1 MTALLGVALLATPG
15 CAPLVEH
22 CLLPP
27 IRPYI
32 DREVEGLLGDLQ
44 AALFEEEDYETAEA
58 SLPATLK
65 LLEGMIRHYP
75 EREDLRRIAALG
87 FGFYAFAFLEPKAFD
102 IDLPREVR
110 ERYRQRASSYYER
123 GYRYALA
130 LLERKYPALAEATR
144 AGLPRALSEELAAV
158 TKEDVPTLFWFTY
171 GWAGWIN
178 LNRTDPEALTQ
189 IEKVRLLVERI
200 LELDRG
206 YFHATPLLLAGSLY
220 GGLPRF
226 SGYQED
232 GKKYFEEAIERT
244 RGKFLMARLL
254 ETIYLDMGFQTEGR
268 TLEEGY
274 RRARKKLVAIAE
286 APKGLMPGMAL
297 ANEVARHR
305 ARLLIEEIDDFVTP
319 LPYEIRLCT
328 IVPKGT
334 RWTEALAHMNGV
346 IRERTANQARLKII
360 PVDYLREEE
369 RVKEELELG
378 SCDAA
383 SFVMPMHASEKAPAI
398 YLLEMLLY
406 YNDYDQI
413 ACYVRQLYDILDFQV
428 EAEGYV
434 LLNVLE
440 LGLVYVYSRFDIPG
454 GLADIKGKRMKVWIL
469 KDHVYS
475 ERVVREL
482 GITPNRNALIDVRE
496 DLIRGNIDLV
506 YASPL
511 QLVTSGWYAEFAYMS
526 DISQPIGNS
535 VGATIVRGDVWER
548 IPKEIRRVIKEAAL
562 ESLGERFFQQVGHD
576 NRKSIELLRS
586 RFGFGVTRLQ
596 PRDFEVVR
604 RANDNVVR
612 YLLESGKVS
621 RELYRRFQDIATI
634 CDERTK
640 K

>member
-1 MTALLGVALLATPG
+1 MVLSSLLLPG
-15 CAPLVEH
+15 CTAIVEN
-22 CLLPP
+22 CFLPP
-27 IRPYI
+27 MRPYI
-32 DREVEGLLGDLQ
+32 DREVESLLTDLQ
-44 AALFEEEDYETAEA
+44 RVLFEESDFETAEA

-65 LLEGMIRHYP
+65 LLEGMILHYP
-75 EREDLRRIAALG
+75 EREDLHQLAAMG

-102 IDLPREVR
+102 IERSWEEREHAR
-110 ERYRQRASSYYER
+110 KRASLYYER
-123 GYRYALA
+123 GYRYALE
-130 LLERKYPALAEATR
+130 LLERDHPALARATR
-144 AGLPRALSEELAAV
+144 TGLPKVLAAELPKLG
-158 TKEDVPTLFWFTY
+158 KEDVPTLFWFTY

-178 LNRTDPEALTQ
+178 LNRTEPEALTN

-200 LELDRG
+200 LELDRD

-220 GGLPRF
+220 GGLPKF
-226 SGYQED
+226 SGYRED
-232 GKKYFEEAIERT
+232 GRKYFDEAIEKT
-244 RGKFLMARLL
+244 EGKFLMARLL
-254 ETIYLDMGFQTEGR
+254 KTMYLDMGFQTEEKK
-268 TLEEGY
+268 LEEGY
-274 RRARKKLVAIAE
+274 RRARKELTAIVE
-286 APKGLMPGMAL
+286 APRGLLPEIEL
-297 ANEVARHR
+297 ANEIARHR
-305 ARLLIEEIDDFVTP
+305 ARLLLKEIDDFLTP

-334 RWTEALAHMNGV
+334 RWTHALAQMNDI
-346 IRERTANQARLKII
+346 IRRRTGNQARLKIV

-369 RVKEELELG
+369 QVKEELEMG
-378 SCDAA
+378 ACDAA

-406 YNDYDQI
+406 YHDYEQV
-413 ACYVRQLYDILDFQV
+413 ACYVRELYDILDFQV

-440 LGLVYVYSRFDIPG
+440 LGFVYVYSRFDIPG
-454 GLADIKGKRMKVWIL
+454 GLADIKKNRMKVWIL

-496 DLIRGNIDLV
+496 DLIAGNIDLV

-535 VGATIVRGDVWER
+535 VGATIVRGDVWNR

-562 ESLGERFFQQVGHD
+562 ETLGDRFFRQVDAD
-576 NRKSIELLRS
+576 NRKSIELLRNK
-586 RFGFGVTRLQ
+586 FGFGVTRLQ
-596 PRDFEVVR
+596 PQDFEMVR

-621 RELYRRFQDIATI
+621 RELYRRFQDIEKI
-634 CDERTK
+634 CSK
-640 K
+640 